1 MSTLA
6 AIFAALPTWFL
17 PVGWLAL
24 LLGWVLGRPATQ
36 RVWNKVV
43 VIGIANTTTN
53 TVQQMD
59 ASNPPTGDS
68 ALSKVGSWC
77 SVVGLVLTLQ
87 PLLEKWVK

>member
-6 AIFAALPTWFL
+6 TISAALPTWFM

-36 RVWNKVV
+36 RVWNKVT
-43 VIGIANTTTN
+43 VIGIANTTN
-53 TVQQMD
+53 NNVVQRE
-59 ASNPPTGDS
+59 ASSSPAGDS

-87 PLLEKWVK
+87 PLLEKWLK

>member
-1 MSTLA
+1 MTTLA
-6 AIFAALPTWFL
+6 TISAVLPTWLL

-24 LLGWVLGRPATQ
+24 LLGWVLCRPATQ

-43 VIGIANTTTN
+43 VIGIGNTTTN
-53 TVQQMD
+53 TVHHVE
-59 ASNPPTGDS
+59 ASSPPTGDS

-87 PLLEKWVK
+87 PLLEKWLK